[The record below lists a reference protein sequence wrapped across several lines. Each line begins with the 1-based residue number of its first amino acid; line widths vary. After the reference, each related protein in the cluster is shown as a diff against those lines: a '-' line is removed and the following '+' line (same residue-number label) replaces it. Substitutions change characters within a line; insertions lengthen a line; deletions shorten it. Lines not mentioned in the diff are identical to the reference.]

1 MEQHSVRFSG
11 RTDFMEQPSG
21 LRGHGTP
28 CTFLAKKYSSQC
40 FSDISLNQQVL
51 DCLDVDSG
59 EGVKFSSETLFVPDK
74 YDIV

>member
-1 MEQHSVRFSG
+1 MPDH
-11 RTDFMEQPSG
+11 
-21 LRGHGTP
+21 LGHAVH
-28 CTFLAKKYSSQC
+28 FLQRNIQDSA